1 MQTNLRSFKSDRK
14 FSVFGYSV
22 SHGPLLLRS
31 GRTDEHHTR
40 IDVLILDVR
49 AMEIRSWFEGFEIAL
64 ADQDYLRDFRS
75 RPAEMMEPG
84 LNAYAISGKRW
95 QGFIVGGKLC
105 VHEDEADFTAP
116 SAFAAAN
123 FVGLEKG
130 WSENEVTESA
140 TPTDAE
146 VEAAARV
153 LDRAGRHHHWWPKT
167 IKPYDE
173 FAKTDPIAKSEFE
186 GLVEQMLM
194 AASAAKRN
202 TETP

>member
-1 MQTNLRSFKSDRK
+1 MQTNLRPFKSDRK
-14 FSVFGYSV
+14 FSVFSYSV

-40 IDVLILDVR
+40 IDVLMLDVR

-64 ADQDYLRDFRS
+64 VDQDYLRDFRS

-84 LNAYAISGKRW
+84 LNVYAISGKEW
-95 QGFIVGGKLC
+95 QGFIVGGKLF
-105 VHEDEADFTAP
+105 VHEDEADFMAP
-116 SAFAAAN
+116 SAF
-123 FVGLEKG
+123 
-130 WSENEVTESA
+130 VTEA
-140 TPTDAE
+140 ARPTDAE

-153 LDRAGRHHHWWPKT
+153 LDKAGRHHHWWPKT

-186 GLVEQMLM
+186 GIVEQMLM
-194 AASAAKRN
+194 AASRAKRN

>member
-1 MQTNLRSFKSDRK
+1 MQTNLKSFQSDRK
-14 FSVFGYSV
+14 FSVFGYWA

-64 ADQDYLRDFRS
+64 VDQDYLRDFRS
-75 RPAEMMEPG
+75 RPAEMMQPG
-84 LNAYAISGKRW
+84 LNAYAISGKGW
-95 QGFIVGGKLC
+95 QGFIVGGNLC

-123 FVGLEKG
+123 FAGPESS
-130 WSENEVTESA
+130 WSENEMTGA
-140 TPTDAE
+140 ARPTDAE
-146 VEAAARV
+146 VEAAARA
-153 LDRAGRHHHWWPKT
+153 LDKAGRHHHWWSKT

-173 FAKTDPIAKSEFE
+173 FAKIDPIAKDEFE
-186 GLVEQMLM
+186 AIVERILL
-194 AASAAKRN
+194 AASDARRK